1 MPRYLT
7 DSQRIAAQVKQAILS
22 GRHKPG
28 ERLPQRKL
36 ALQHGSTTI
45 VVREALRL
53 LEHEGLVSIEPKWGA
68 VVSEI
73 SPEAI
78 RGRYI
83 VREALEGMAARLAS
97 QAFTEADRRALCEM
111 ADSCDRELPAEGTAP
126 AGKAELHYALHAR
139 IVRIT
144 GCAELVSLI
153 EKINLQMIIVHN
165 AYHVDWAKERR
176 GWHRRLVDAVLSG
189 DPDRAEKAMRE
200 HVRRGYE
207 MEDRALKAGRVP
219 ARR

>member
-7 DSQRIAAQVKQAILS
+7 DSQRIAAAVKQAILA
-22 GRHKPG
+22 GQLKPSQ
-28 ERLPQRKL
+28 RLPQRKL
-36 ALQHGSTTI
+36 AIQHGTTTI

-53 LEHEGLVSIEPKWGA
+53 LEHEGLVAIEPKWGA
-68 VVSEI
+68 IVAEVNQ
-73 SPEAI
+73 EAI

-97 QAFTEADRRALCEM
+97 QAFSDADRNELGDL
-111 ADSCDRELPAEGTAP
+111 ADRCDRELHMDGTPPAE
-126 AGKAELHYALHAR
+126 KAKLHYALHAK

-144 GCAELVSLI
+144 ACEELIALI

-165 AYHVDWAKERR
+165 AYHIDWTQERK
-176 GWHRRLVDAVLSG
+176 GWHRRLVDAILSG
-189 DPDRAEKAMRE
+189 DMELAEKTMRE

-207 MEDRALKAGRVP
+207 MEHKALQNG
-219 ARR
+219 